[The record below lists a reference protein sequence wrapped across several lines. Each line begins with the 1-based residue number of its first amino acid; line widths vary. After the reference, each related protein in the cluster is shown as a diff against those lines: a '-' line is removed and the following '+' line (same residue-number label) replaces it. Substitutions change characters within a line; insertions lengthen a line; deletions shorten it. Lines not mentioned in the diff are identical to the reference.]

1 MRKDRTSL
9 MEKWPPLSALYGF
22 GDKLNKW
29 LQRSPYTINEA
40 YTISIGNLTTGGT
53 GKTPA
58 TIYLAKLMLS
68 EGLQVGILS
77 RGYGGSLS
85 KTGALLS
92 DGTQILCSVT
102 EAGDEPVIIARNVP
116 GAKTA
121 ICRERYLAA
130 QIIRQSF
137 DANFFLLDDGFQHYR
152 LSRDLD
158 IVLIDA
164 TNPFG
169 NGKLL
174 PHGILREP
182 IESLKRS
189 DIVILTKTD
198 LVDES
203 KLKELEEL
211 IIFKSGH
218 EKVFHSSHQIL
229 GLVSGSVSYENN
241 GEDKVEPIEKIKGK
255 RVWAVSGIGNHNAF
269 EESLIKTGAEEVQ
282 SITFRDH
289 HNYSDDDIK
298 NIMCRISKGDIIV
311 TTEKDYVKLL
321 PYAELLSKDYKFYY
335 LKIEFSILKNE
346 LILKEGIKAKLMLK
360 NPVLYRKIFGS

>member
-1 MRKDRTSL
+1 MDRTSL
-9 MEKWPPLSALYGF
+9 MDKWPPLSAMYGL

-29 LQRSPYTINEA
+29 IQRSPYTINDA
-40 YTISIGNLTTGGT
+40 YTVSVGNLTTGGT

-58 TIYLAKLMLS
+58 TIYLAKLMLN
-68 EGLQVGILS
+68 EGLHVGILS

-85 KTGALLS
+85 KKGSLLS
-92 DGTQILCSVT
+92 DGSNIFCSVS
-102 EAGDEPVIIARNVP
+102 EAGDEPIVISKNVR

-130 QIIRQSF
+130 QIIKQSF
-137 DANFFLLDDGFQHYR
+137 DVNFFLLDDGFQHYR
-152 LSRDLD
+152 LARDLD

-182 IESLKRS
+182 LENLERS
-189 DIVILTKTD
+189 DIIILTKTD
-198 LVDES
+198 LVDEH

-211 IIFKSGH
+211 IIEKSKH
-218 EKVFHSSHQIL
+218 EKIFFSNHQIV
-229 GLVSGSVSYENN
+229 GLVPGNDNYEA
-241 GEDKVEPIEKIKGK
+241 EKKETIEPVEKIKGK
-255 RVWAVSGIGNHNAF
+255 SVWAISGIGNHNAF
-269 EESLIKTGAEEVQ
+269 ESTLLKAGAQDVK

-289 HNYSDDDIK
+289 HNYSTQDIK
-298 NIMCRISKGDIIV
+298 SIISRVAKGDIII
-311 TTEKDYVKLL
+311 TTEKDYVKLMPFSEVL
-321 PYAELLSKDYKFYY
+321 TKDYKFYY
-335 LKIEFSILKNE
+335 LKIEFNIIKNE

-360 NPVLYRKIFGS
+360 KPALYKTIFGS